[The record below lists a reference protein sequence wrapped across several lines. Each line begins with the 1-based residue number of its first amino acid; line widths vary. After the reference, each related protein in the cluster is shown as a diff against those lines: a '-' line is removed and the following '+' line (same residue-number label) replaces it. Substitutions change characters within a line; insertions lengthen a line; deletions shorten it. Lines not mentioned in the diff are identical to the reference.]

1 VRPRGA
7 WALVAAVCVAAASV
21 LGACGSD
28 DNGGVIQGPTGT
40 SVAPGTTAPAGG
52 TTATT
57 AY

>member
-1 VRPRGA
+1 MRQGRG
-7 WALVAAVCVAAASV
+7 WALVAVLCVAAASV

-40 SVAPGTTAPAGG
+40 SVAPGTTAGGG

-57 AY
+57 GY